1 MTFEQSHPDVVK
13 HARYDKMKTY
23 RSLTEGGRILEAW
36 DRDENGE
43 WHDVTLREQE
53 IQQAEWDLAKAQ
65 RELRKAHE
73 EQQ

>member
-1 MTFEQSHPDVVK
+1 MTFEKLHGDITK

-23 RSLTEGGRILEAW
+23 RSISESGRILEAW

-53 IQQAEWDLAKAQ
+53 IQRAEWELAKAQ
-65 RELRKAHE
+65 RELRKAKE
-73 EQQ
+73 EQ

>member
-1 MTFEQSHPDVVK
+1 MKFEEVHKDVTK

-23 RSLTEGGRILEAW
+23 RSISEHGRILEAW

-53 IQQAEWDLAKAQ
+53 IQQAELDLAKAQ
-65 RELRKAHE
+65 RELRKAQE
-73 EQQ
+73 VKQ